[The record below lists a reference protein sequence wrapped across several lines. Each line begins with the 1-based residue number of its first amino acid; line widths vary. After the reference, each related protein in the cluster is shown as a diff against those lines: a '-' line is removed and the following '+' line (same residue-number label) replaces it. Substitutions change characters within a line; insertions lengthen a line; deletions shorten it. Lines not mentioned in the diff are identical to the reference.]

1 MYEKDDFTKDDLE
14 INKLEKV
21 DNYNLG
27 KNLKKI
33 KLVASWGVAIS
44 LAALM
49 LLFLLAFSYL
59 FYLYIKDV
67 STDMYSV
74 KALLKNWFDY
84 ILIVMATLFV
94 QKAFNKKQP

>member
-1 MYEKDDFTKDDLE
+1 VYEKDDFTKDDLE